1 MTLNEK
7 LDFSPTEYELIF
19 KNHFLSID
27 GYILRQDSI
36 IQYYDTLKY
45 FYRSREYKP
54 LFVKDFEDYE
64 TVYSFIDIL
73 DKVGEH
79 GLNPEQYHLSS
90 IKAVFNKATD
100 TIPNDSRYYQLAM
113 SELLISDAL
122 LKYSHDLRYGIVNPK
137 KIFPDS
143 YFLPYDDTSKGDLL
157 EPLKQENVVNYL
169 NEIQPKSERYV
180 KLQKALKHYKKFED
194 VEWTTISPMVNKI
207 ELGTRDA
214 SVPLIV
220 EKLIKLEYLDST
232 KVHFDDPLLYDSLIV
247 ESIKIFQS
255 INGLNPDGVIGK
267 NTIERLNIS
276 PREYIDEIKLNLE
289 RFRWN
294 NYPDTSQYILVNIP
308 DFRLF
313 IVDNGKKIFETK
325 VCTGSKRSSSYEE
338 RMKVFKKTKK
348 WKDKPD
354 DWETPQMSGKISY
367 VVLNPTWNVPQ
378 SIMREEIVYKMKRD
392 SAYLSD
398 HNFKVYLN
406 DEEVNAD
413 SITIKDLLVEK
424 VPYKIV
430 QDPGAGNAL
439 GKIKFIF
446 NNPFGI
452 YLHDTPNRL
461 PFKSDNRAVSHG
473 CIRVEQPIPVAEF
486 LLKDHPKWNIDFL
499 KIEIGLPVAKDSVAK
514 EYAKKR
520 ESLRKFSSLG
530 QTTDI
535 TLSNKFPVYIDYYTA
550 WVDDEGMTQFRTDV
564 YDKDKVLLKYLNS
577 KKMI

>member
-73 DKVGEH
+73 DKAGDH

-90 IKAVFNKATD
+90 IKAVFNQATD

-122 LKYSHDLRYGIVNPK
+122 LKYGHDLRYGIVNPK
-137 KIFPDS
+137 EIFPDS

-157 EPLKQENVVNYL
+157 EPFKQENVVQYL

-220 EKLIKLEYLDST
+220 YKLIKLGYLDTT
-232 KVHFDDPLLYDSLIV
+232 KVHIDDPLLYDSLIV
-247 ESIKIFQS
+247 ESMKRFQS
-255 INGLNPDGVIGK
+255 NNGLNPDGVLGK

-276 PREYIDEIKLNLE
+276 PRQYIDEIKLNLE

-294 NYPDTSQYILVNIP
+294 DYPDTSQYILVNIP

-313 IVDNGKKIFETK
+313 IVDNDKNIFETK

-348 WKDKPD
+348 WKDKPE

-367 VVLNPTWNVPQ
+367 LVLNPTWNVPQ
-378 SIMREEIVYKMKRD
+378 SIMREEIIYKMRRD
-392 SAYLSD
+392 SSYLRD
-398 HNFKVYLN
+398 HNFKVFLDTMELN
-406 DEEVNAD
+406 PD
-413 SITIKDLLVEK
+413 SIKISDLSVEK
-424 VPYKIV
+424 IPYKIV

-446 NNPFGI
+446 YNPFGI
-452 YLHDTPNRL
+452 YLHDTPNRP

-499 KIEIGLPVAKDSVAK
+499 KIEIGLPVVKDSVVK
-514 EYAKKR
+514 EYAKR
-520 ESLRKFSSLG
+520 
-530 QTTDI
+530 
-535 TLSNKFPVYIDYYTA
+535 
-550 WVDDEGMTQFRTDV
+550 
-564 YDKDKVLLKYLNS
+564 
-577 KKMI
+577 